1 MITFLHENKLITSF
15 PNVHI
20 ALRIYLSIV
29 GSNCEGERS
38 FSVLKRIKDYQR
50 STMVQS
56 RLSALSLLAIK
67 SEMTRSLSID
77 DIISSFAIKKIR
89 KVKL

>member
-1 MITFLHENKLITSF
+1 MKI
-15 PNVHI
+15 
-20 ALRIYLSIV
+20 
-29 GSNCEGERS
+29 NCEGERS

-50 STMVQS
+50 STIGQS
-56 RLSALSLLAIK
+56 HLSAMSLLAIE
-67 SEMTRSLSID
+67 SEMMRSLSVD